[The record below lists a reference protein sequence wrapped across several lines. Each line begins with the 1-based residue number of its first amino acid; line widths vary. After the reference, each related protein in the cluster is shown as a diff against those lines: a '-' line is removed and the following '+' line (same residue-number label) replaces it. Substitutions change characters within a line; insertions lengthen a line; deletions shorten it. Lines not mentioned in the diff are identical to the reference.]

1 MLKKIIQN
9 DKPKIKIEKD
19 NIDKI
24 LMLITLI
31 AVGLIIYLP
40 ISNFSQLP
48 TEIPNHF
55 GLDGKPDDYS
65 DKNIIFL
72 LPIMTIFI
80 TLLLQIISKFPHTF
94 NFPIIIT
101 EENAPK
107 QYKIAIRMILWLN
120 ASISFVFL
128 YITYITIQVALGKQ
142 QQMSPYFVP
151 IFLGIVFI
159 PIGISIYNMYK
170 NK

>member
-9 DKPKIKIEKD
+9 NKPKIKIEKD
-19 NIDKI
+19 NIDKLLI
-24 LMLITLI
+24 LITLI

-40 ISNFSQLP
+40 VSNYMQLP

-55 GLDGKPDDYS
+55 GVDGKPDDYA

-72 LPIMTIFI
+72 LPIMSIFL
-80 TLLLQIISKFPHTF
+80 TLLLQIITRFPHTF

-101 EENAPK
+101 EENALK

-128 YITYITIQVALGKQ
+128 YITYFTIQVALGKQ
-142 QQMSPYFVP
+142 QQMSPYFVT

-159 PIGISIYNMYK
+159 PLGISIYNMYK
-170 NK
+170 YK